1 MSEISGLHELDARI
15 AALHWIA
22 RSVDMPP
29 AVARRIVAMAEVFA
43 EARGMVARDYVAAP
57 EAEREP
63 STQASRLQP
72 VQQITAETRRLAQAA
87 LEALDEYE
95 PYDTVPDDDAAGAK
109 GGVSSP
115 SGHAGSGPFLARTD
129 AASEESARWDKP
141 ARVPSSVIR
150 KWAQAQGITCPAAG
164 PLSAALLNI
173 INDRRRMLRLRP
185 FVQAAAPADGDA

>member
-1 MSEISGLHELDARI
+1 MSTISGLHELDARI

-29 AVARRIVAMAEVFA
+29 DVARRIVAMAEVFA

-72 VQQITAETRRLAQAA
+72 VEQITAETRRLTQAA
-87 LEALDEYE
+87 LDALDDDE
-95 PYDTVPDDDAAGAK
+95 PDADAPEATGR
-109 GGVSSP
+109 VSSP
-115 SGHAGSGPFLARTD
+115 SGHAGSDPCLARTD
-129 AASEESARWDKP
+129 AASEEPARWDKP
-141 ARVPSSVIR
+141 APVPSSVIR
-150 KWAQAQGITCPAAG
+150 TWAQAQGIRCPAGG
-164 PLSAALLNI
+164 PLSAALLNS

-185 FVQAAAPADGDA
+185 FVQAAAPAGGDA